1 MILIKNQMHLVC
13 ILTRLKHKS
22 KGFGLSVNEQAVL
35 IAIADKVNHLK
46 RHIDSWCCYPSVKQI
61 AEETNQGERTV
72 HRAIANLSELDFI
85 EYKTGTQG
93 KNNLYKIDVE
103 SIGVKFNYPM
113 RYATD
118 VKNTN
123 VAHKET
129 HKYRIVLDDD
139 DDDIYDF

>member
-72 HRAIANLSELDFI
+72 HRAIANLSELGFI

-103 SIGVKFNYPM
+103 SIGAKFNYPM

-129 HKYRIVLDDD
+129 HRDRIVLDDD
-139 DDDIYDF
+139 DGDIYDF

>member
-13 ILTRLKHKS
+13 VLTRLKHKN
-22 KGFGLSVNEQAVL
+22 KGFGLNVNEQAVL

-72 HRAIANLSELDFI
+72 HRAIANLSEIGFI

-93 KNNLYKIDVE
+93 RNNLYKINIE
-103 SIGVKFNYPM
+103 TIGAKFNYPM
-113 RYATD
+113 MYITD
-118 VKNTN
+118 VKNTY

-129 HKYRIVLDDD
+129 SVDSIVWDDD
-139 DDDIYDF
+139 DENLPF

>member
-1 MILIKNQMHLVC
+1 MHLVC
-13 ILTRLKHKS
+13 VLTRLKLKN

-61 AEETNQGERTV
+61 AEETNQSERTV
-72 HRAIANLSELDFI
+72 HRAIANLSELGFI

-93 KNNLYKIDVE
+93 KNNLYKINIE
-103 SIGVKFNYPM
+103 TIGAKFNYPM

-118 VKNTN
+118 VKVNTY
-123 VAHKET
+123 VPRKET
-129 HKYRIVLDDD
+129 SADWLDDD
-139 DDDIYDF
+139 DDVITDF